1 MKLQKKRQPW
11 GIRKKKKKKRKKKK
25 KHKRER
31 KKQKA
36 QFDLFHPGV
45 N

>member
-11 GIRKKKKKKRKKKK
+11 GIRKKKKKKKKK

>member
-11 GIRKKKKKKRKKKK
+11 GIRKKKEKEKKKK